1 VPVDLEV
8 GSGSLGEETMLDKE
22 VALLKSQKEV
32 LHPKGKGPSYLVGQE
47 YNISRGPEELL
58 PEEDIRQLEDS
69 PDRDPVA
76 LRIAGSCAEED
87 GP

>member
-1 VPVDLEV
+1 
-8 GSGSLGEETMLDKE
+8 MLDKE
-22 VALLKSQKEV
+22 VA
-32 LHPKGKGPSYLVGQE
+32 LVGQE
-47 YNISRGPEELL
+47 YNISRGLEELL

-69 PDRDPVA
+69 PDRGPVA